1 MTVVFLGVLL
11 VSFCIQKLFDPA
23 GQFAAA
29 LFRHNAAPVH
39 SHTSGIDLAPKA
51 P

>member
-1 MTVVFLGVLL
+1 MTAVFIGVLL
-11 VSFCIQKLFDPA
+11 ASFCIQKLFDPA

-29 LFRHNAAPVH
+29 LFRHNAAPAN
-39 SHTSGIDLAPKA
+39 SRTSGIDRASKA